1 MLDVLKRLDAYP
13 KTFEEFSFKTLM
25 GAIVTILSSVIICVL
40 IVMEVNAYLTP
51 NISEELYV
59 DTTRSHKLQINLDI
73 TVPKISCDYLSVDA
87 MDTAGEQHLH
97 IEHNVYKQRLD
108 LDGNVIT
115 GDKPVKEMI
124 TSTVKKAEQSTAKPT
139 TEKPPENTTPACGS
153 CYGAQF
159 NNTHCCNT
167 CQDVIDAYRV
177 KRWNPN
183 PDDFEQCKNERASG
197 RTHSDNAL
205 KEGCQIYG
213 SMEVN
218 RMGGSFHLAPGQSFS
233 INHVHIH
240 DVQPYTSTSFNTSH
254 VINHL
259 SFGERISFA
268 NTHPLDRLSAVTSE
282 GATMFQYYVKIVPT
296 LYVKR
301 GGEAVHTNQ
310 FSVTR
315 HQKVVSVVTGESG
328 MPGIFFSYELSP
340 LMVKYT
346 EKENSLGHMA
356 TNICAIVGG
365 IYTVAGI
372 FYSMLHTSL
381 NAIRKKIELGKFS

>member
-1 MLDVLKRLDAYP
+1 M
-13 KTFEEFSFKTLM
+13 T
-25 GAIVTILSSVIICVL
+25 
-40 IVMEVNAYLTP
+40 N
-51 NISEELYV
+51 
-59 DTTRSHKLQINLDI
+59 
-73 TVPKISCDYLSVDA
+73 PKICS
-87 MDTAGEQHLH
+87 
-97 IEHNVYKQRLD
+97 
-108 LDGNVIT
+108 
-115 GDKPVKEMI
+115 
-124 TSTVKKAEQSTAKPT
+124 
-139 TEKPPENTTPACGS
+139 
-153 CYGAQF
+153 
-159 NNTHCCNT
+159 CCNT
-167 CQDVIDAYRV
+167 CQEVIDAYRV

-183 PDDFEQCKNERASG
+183 PEDFVQCKNEKITGKAQSE
-197 RTHSDNAL
+197 NAL

-213 SMEVN
+213 NMEVN
-218 RMGGSFHLAPGQSFS
+218 RMGGSFHIAPGQSFS

-254 VINHL
+254 TINHL
-259 SFGERISFA
+259 SFGERINFA
-268 NTHPLDRLSAVTSE
+268 NTHPLDELKVTASE

-301 GGEAVHTNQ
+301 NGESVHTNQ

-315 HQKVVSVVTGESG
+315 HQKVVSVITGESG

-346 EKENSLGHMA
+346 EKENSLGHLA